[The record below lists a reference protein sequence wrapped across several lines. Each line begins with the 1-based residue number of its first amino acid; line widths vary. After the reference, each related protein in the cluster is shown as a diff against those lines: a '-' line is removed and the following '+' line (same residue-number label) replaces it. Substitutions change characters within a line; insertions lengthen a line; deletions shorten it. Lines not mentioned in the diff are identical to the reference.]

1 MSSGS
6 KRIQTTFRPLLI
18 TPKKAPRKIPP
29 LPQSTPSGPATL
41 TRKLAIMSKT
51 FSAWSR
57 IQNIP
62 QCVELQRQLC
72 SQSLAPLPKGRA
84 MKALFMR
91 PMRVPRMKISNSPCC
106 ASSGPRVMIWQRMRS
121 MMPSTQGTRAIKMRL
136 LLHLANWGVTKNY
149 LSLLSF

>member
-1 MSSGS
+1 MSSDS
-6 KRIQTTFRPLLI
+6 KRIPTTSKPSLI

-62 QCVELQRQLC
+62 QYVELQRQLC
-72 SQSLAPLPKGRA
+72 FQLLAPLPKDLA
-84 MKALFMR
+84 MKAIFMR

-106 ASSGPRVMIWQRMRS
+106 ASSGPRVMNWQRRRS
-121 MMPSTQGTRAIKMRL
+121 MMLSIQGIQPIKMRL
-136 LLHLANWGVTKNY
+136 LLHLANWAVTKNY
-149 LSLLSF
+149 QPLLSF